1 MNFLSSDFNSIIAEQ
16 FEFVKSL
23 SGRAEKTANV
33 LRHKASGKKIIYFN
47 LKADVSVFR
56 FLMGISHSNLPR
68 VYSVEPSG
76 GRCEIYE
83 EFIDGITVGDVLQ
96 TGHYTESGMKKV
108 VQGVCSAL
116 EVLHKN
122 KIIHRDIKPENVIID
137 TRGNVKLID
146 FDAARVYDPSKS
158 VDTTFAGTA
167 GFAAPE
173 QFSISQTDSR
183 ADIYAMGVLLN
194 TMMTGEHPSTRLAK
208 GKMGRIVTRC
218 TMINP
223 RKRYQS
229 IGRLLE
235 ELL

>member
-56 FLMGISHSNLPR
+56 FLMGISHPNLPR

-76 GRCEIYE
+76 DRCEIYE

-173 QFSISQTDSR
+173 QFAISQTDQRS
-183 ADIYAMGVLLN
+183 DIFSLGI
-194 TMMTGEHPSTRLAK
+194 MMNIMLTGDHPSSSPYG
-208 GKMGRIVTRC
+208 GKYGKIIEKCIQTDP
-218 TMINP
+218 N
-223 RKRYQS
+223 KRYNNVS
-229 IGRLLE
+229 ELA

>member
-1 MNFLSSDFNSIIAEQ
+1 MEEKQQSAYISEHFQVLQALRDTPEKKVLKVRSKSSGKVYLLREFQGDPSVYERLLPLRSPYLPEIFEVISEGDRVTVLE
-16 FEFVKSL
+16 EFVA
-23 SGRAEKTANV
+23 GDQMAEMLQSCLFTEKET
-33 LRHKASGKKIIYFN
+33 RKIG
-47 LKADVSVFR
+47 AD
-56 FLMGISHSNLPR
+56 L
-68 VYSVEPSG
+68 
-76 GRCEIYE
+76 C
-83 EFIDGITVGDVLQ
+83 Q
-96 TGHYTESGMKKV
+96 
-108 VQGVCSAL
+108 AL
-116 EVLHKN
+116 HVLHGLG
-122 KIIHRDIKPENVIID
+122 IVHRDIKPENIILRGD
-137 TRGNVKLID
+137 TAVLTD
-146 FDAARVYDPSKS
+146 FDASRVSKTEQS
-158 VDTTFAGTA
+158 RDTVAMGTV